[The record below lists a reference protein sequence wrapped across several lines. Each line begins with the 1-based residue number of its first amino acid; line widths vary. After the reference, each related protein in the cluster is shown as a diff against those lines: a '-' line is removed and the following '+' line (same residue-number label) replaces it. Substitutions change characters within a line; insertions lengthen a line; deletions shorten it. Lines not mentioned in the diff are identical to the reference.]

1 MLQMEAAPGR
11 RILIIEDE
19 RDVVDFL
26 ALSLRKAGGFVVSTA
41 VFLTHFL

>member
-1 MLQMEAAPGR
+1 
-11 RILIIEDE
+11 LIIEDE

-41 VFLTHFL
+41 VFPTHFSEAKAIFYLPS